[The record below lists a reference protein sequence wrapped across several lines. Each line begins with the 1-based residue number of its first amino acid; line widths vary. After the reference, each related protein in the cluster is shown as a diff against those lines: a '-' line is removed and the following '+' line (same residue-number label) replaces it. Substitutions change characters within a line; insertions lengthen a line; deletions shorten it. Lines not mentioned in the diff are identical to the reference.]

1 MQGRAN
7 KNLVLYFWFLFS
19 AMDALDG
26 DGQALASKGRMALRD
41 IVQVGI
47 CQDS

>member
-1 MQGRAN
+1 
-7 KNLVLYFWFLFS
+7 
-19 AMDALDG
+19 MDALDG

-47 CQDS
+47 CQDIWAMLTKKNAIHD